1 MKVTMPKIAQRL
13 GRLAAALTFLGLL
26 LFALTSGVSG
36 LERALA
42 PQAPNFAP
50 SAEPMKRYQSI
61 LVQHRMRYVKLRY
74 LDGPV

>member
-1 MKVTMPKIAQRL
+1 MKATMPKIAQRL

-42 PQAPNFAP
+42 PQTPSFAP
-50 SAEPMKRYQSI
+50 SPEPMKRYQSI
-61 LVQHRMRYVKLRY
+61 LVQHRTRLSQLHY